1 MVSENLLKNVHVLII
16 SYVSTNQNPLMIEGV
31 GGVDSSKTIF
41 YLCAFKFSITRPIVS
56 SNDFFNSHSH
66 IVMTFQPISLNSWLC
81 LMSFSILRWNFCCQ
95 YSELVLGVVVYLHP
109 SCLCQ
114 KQPWTK
120 ITVLYFGRTISGFP
134 GRAVTFFRYL
144 NPLRN
149 KYFRT
154 LTSIEVFVL
163 RMRDIFLLLCSLETL
178 SAIATPVTEHL

>member
-1 MVSENLLKNVHVLII
+1 LDVVF
-16 SYVSTNQNPLMIEGV
+16 
-31 GGVDSSKTIF
+31 F
-41 YLCAFKFSITRPIVS
+41 YFCAFRFSITRPIVS

-95 YSELVLGVVVYLHP
+95 YSELVLGVAAYLQP

-144 NPLRN
+144 NPQRN

-178 SAIATPVTEHL
+178 SAMKSSPRAVFYKSINSENA